1 LTKEGILPVSG
12 KDESPM
18 HIADRERSGSPA
30 FEKELSENTSS
41 PTAVDGLTQNM
52 HVKLVCNTATFI
64 KRRCAGRIMQ

>member
-1 LTKEGILPVSG
+1 
-12 KDESPM
+12 M